1 MPLEMALVQR
11 IDPAQ
16 DLDHCRRVLAVGS
29 RSFAAA
35 ARILPRRVRAPA
47 TVVYAY
53 CRCADDVIDTGGE
66 PQLGLRHLRR
76 QLDRVFAGRPHDDP
90 VERALT
96 TVVETHALPRAPFD
110 ALLDGFAWDA
120 LGRPILDEGDLVG
133 YSVRVASTVGVIM
146 SALMGARQRDVL
158 ARACDLGIAM
168 QLTNI
173 ARDVGEDARR
183 GRVYLPQ
190 WWLDEENCPR
200 TSLAADELD
209 PAVARVV
216 ERVLESA
223 DEAYRRAEA
232 GIEALPDDCR
242 AAIRAAAWIYAD
254 IGRTL
259 RARGCDSI
267 TTRAHTTWLRKLVL
281 LWRARRARVP
291 LDPDALASP
300 PVPQA
305 LALVAACEAP

>member
-1 MPLEMALVQR
+1 MPLDGALVRR
-11 IDPAQ
+11 IDAAA
-16 DLDHCRRVLAVGS
+16 DLEHCHRVLAVGS

-90 VERALT
+90 IERALAS
-96 TVVETHALPRAPFD
+96 VIESHALPRAPFD
-110 ALLDGFAWDA
+110 ALLEGFAWDA
-120 LGRPILDEGDLVG
+120 ARRPILDEGDLVA
-133 YSVRVASTVGVIM
+133 YSVRVAGTVGVIM
-146 SALMGARQRDVL
+146 SALMGARERDVL
-158 ARACDLGIAM
+158 ARACDLGVAM

-190 WWLDEENCPR
+190 WWLDEENCSAEALR
-200 TSLAADELD
+200 GGFD
-209 PAVARVV
+209 PMVGRVV
-216 ERVLESA
+216 ERVLARA
-223 DEAYRRAEA
+223 DVAYRGAEA
-232 GIEALPDDCR
+232 GIEALPVDCR
-242 AAIRAAAWIYAD
+242 AAIRAAASIYAD
-254 IGRTL
+254 IGRTI

-267 TTRAHTTWLRKLVL
+267 TTRAYTTWWRKAVL
-281 LWRARRARVP
+281 LWRARRAAQP
-291 LDPDALASP
+291 LDRDALARP
-300 PVPQA
+300 PVPEA
-305 LALVAACEAP
+305 AALVAACEAR